1 MADVNA
7 GKLTFDVSADLG
19 KLDAALKKAKQQ
31 LDAVDKPIDIEIE
44 AEDPKIEVF
53 AELAN
58 EAQTEQELKDL
69 VKRLETKVE
78 IDIEVESSQANKA
91 VSQTSGE
98 VKGLGKEAEE
108 LQGKIGKVLGVIG
121 GFVAAVQIVG
131 GVGTALRNSKR
142 EAAGLL
148 SEAEASKSALRNFSE
163 TIPIIGA
170 VGIAFEDVLMGIG
183 FIEDEVT
190 KVEKRLAA
198 AEAAARRFQQ
208 ALTGERAVEDFKR
221 QLMELQG
228 ASELQILEAG
238 LDPVVDA
245 LDDQITTVKDTL
257 REAEDELSRL
267 SASGAGFGDGDPEL
281 ERQFDEQVE
290 VIKQLKKDLQ
300 ELSQLRPQILNEREA
315 VLRGQEIEEQQKKRF
330 AQAQAQ
336 NKAEEEA
343 LQKRL
348 EMIDQEEAKTL
359 ALLKE
364 EEELKARAR
373 ELQREMA
380 EDELEAAKQLLAL
393 RGKDIAT
400 LEKRR
405 SLAERELETIRKQ
418 QESTRQRLGD
428 TESIASAI
436 GNFVIGRSF
445 GASAGQQTP
454 PEQKQ
459 VQELQ
464 NINKEISTTN
474 EILRTIQERGGL
486 TGALT

>member
-7 GKLTFDVSADLG
+7 GKLTFDVSADLD
-19 KLDAALKKAKQQ
+19 KLDAALRKAKSK
-31 LDAVDKPIDIEIE
+31 LDDVDQPL
-44 AEDPKIEVF
+44 EV
-53 AELAN
+53 EVDVDVDSTQAN
-58 EAQTEQELKDL
+58 QALDQTEGKLL
-69 VKRLETKVE
+69 G
-78 IDIEVESSQANKA
+78 I
-91 VSQTSGE
+91 G
-98 VKGLGKEAEE
+98 KGAEE

-131 GVGTALRNSKR
+131 GVGTALRNAGR

-148 SEAEASKSALRNFSE
+148 SEAEASKSTLRNFSE
-163 TIPIIGA
+163 TIPVIGA
-170 VGIAFEDVLMGIG
+170 VGVAFEDLLMGIG
-183 FIEDEVT
+183 FIPDEVL
-190 KVEKRLAA
+190 KVEQRLAA

-245 LDDQITTVKDTL
+245 LDDQIKTVEDTL
-257 REAEDELSRL
+257 REAEDELNRL
-267 SASGAGFGDGDPEL
+267 SASGAGFGEGNPEL
-281 ERQFDEQVE
+281 ERQFDDQLE
-290 VIKQLKKDLQ
+290 VIQQLKKDLQ

-315 VLRGQEIEEQQKKRF
+315 VVRGQELEQQQAKRF
-330 AQAQAQ
+330 AQAQEQ
-336 NKAEEEA
+336 VKIEEEA
-343 LQKRL
+343 LAKRL
-348 EMIDQEEAKTL
+348 EMIDEEEAKTL

-364 EEELKARAR
+364 QEELKESARK
-373 ELQREMA
+373 LQKEMA

-405 SLAERELETIRKQ
+405 GIAERELETIRKQ

-428 TESIASAI
+428 TESIGTAI
-436 GNFVIGRSF
+436 GNFVVGRSF
-445 GASAGQQTP
+445 GASAGSQTGPEKQQVT
-454 PEQKQ
+454 
-459 VQELQ
+459 ELR
-464 NINKEISTTN
+464 NINKEILTTN
-474 EILRTIQERGGL
+474 DILRTIQERGGL